1 MSSSVA
7 DPSSQQ
13 QQQASKVHQLEVALA
28 EITSLPPKRAVY
40 EKRGTIFFRSTVA
53 AATKSQ
59 QSEGPHHRLLHSSF
73 FPPFS
78 MCKRVCS
85 ETSAPSVSVNP

>member
-13 QQQASKVHQLEVALA
+13 QQQQACKVHQLEVALA

-59 QSEGPHHRLLHSSF
+59 QKELEKEKPRGK
-73 FPPFS
+73 
-78 MCKRVCS
+78 KRGL
-85 ETSAPSVSVNP
+85 